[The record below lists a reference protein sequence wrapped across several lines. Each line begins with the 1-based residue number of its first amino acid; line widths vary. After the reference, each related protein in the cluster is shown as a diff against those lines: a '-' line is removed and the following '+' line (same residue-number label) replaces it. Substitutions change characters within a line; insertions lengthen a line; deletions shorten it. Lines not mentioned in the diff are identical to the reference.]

1 MLRSRA
7 PVPTSCHC
15 SATTVGIPELHRARV
30 RRVRRSCWH
39 TPCAASAGFGGQAI
53 AVPLL
58 ALILPFQM
66 VLSAIVVLTV
76 LSAIGHL
83 RRDWS
88 KIDWREIRRLLPYS
102 VLGVLAGLFLLERLD
117 IRVLTRAF
125 GVFVILYACFA
136 LATASRPLRHS
147 RARPL
152 SGGRGAEHARRGDGR
167 HVRRGGGPALRHL
180 LQRAAAREGRVSRD
194 DHGDTDDRRAACAWR
209 ATRSSASSTT
219 QRRCWSPP
227 GCRSCCSAPR
237 IGHWL
242 AGRLDQRWFNAGVSA
257 LLLVCGAAL
266 LFK

>member
-15 SATTVGIPELHRARV
+15 SATPLEALSYIELVFAAFVIVLAYAV
-30 RRVRRSCWH
+30 RG
-39 TPCAASAGFGGQAI
+39 SAGFGGQAI

-102 VLGVLAGLFLLERLD
+102 VLGILAGLLLLERLD

-125 GVFVILYACFA
+125 GVFVIFYACFA
-136 LATASRPLRHS
+136 LATASRPLAIPA
-147 RARPL
+147 RALYPAGAVL
-152 SGGRGAEHARRGDGR
+152 SALAGATGATFG
-167 HVRRGGGPALRHL
+167 
-180 LQRAAAREGRVSRD
+180 AAAGPLFVIYFSARQLEKDVFRVTITAILTAQGCLRMAGYARLGFFD
-194 DHGDTDDRRAACAWR
+194 ETTPVLVAAGLPLMLLG
-209 ATRSSASSTT
+209 S
-219 QRRCWSPP
+219 
-227 GCRSCCSAPR
+227 G

-242 AGRLDQRWFNAGVSA
+242 AGRLDQRYFNAGVSA
-257 LLLVCGAAL
+257 LLLLCGAAL
-266 LFK
+266 LLK